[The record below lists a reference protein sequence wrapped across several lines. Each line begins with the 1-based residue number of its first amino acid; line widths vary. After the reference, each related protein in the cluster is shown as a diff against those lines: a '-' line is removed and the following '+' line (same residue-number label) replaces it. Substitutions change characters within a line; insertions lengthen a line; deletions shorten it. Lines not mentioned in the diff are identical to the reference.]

1 MLLTCRITGDGGA
14 RIKQL
19 KRRWP
24 NVFIYV
30 EQNNTLTVRGT
41 GNVLFICYSCVA
53 NVVLMCCECVANVL
67 NCARHSAGGR

>member
-1 MLLTCRITGDGGA
+1 MCCSCVANVLLMCRFTGDGGA

-41 GNVLFICYSCVA
+41 GNVCCSCVL
-53 NVVLMCCECVANVL
+53 LMCVANVL
-67 NCARHSAGGR
+67 LMCC